1 MCKSIVCGGV
11 VTCNKSGCDWLYE
24 GLCPE
29 RTYWVRECRDDSDV
43 KFPRWEALEDSDEK
57 YTTLMHWLYNYKVY
71 FQDGMT
77 VQHQE
82 HAIYFVKC
90 VEQILDTPWMVCVHV
105 FDVCEQEG
113 RKIFFKVDESLPTP
127 VQPST

>member
-1 MCKSIVCGGV
+1 M
-11 VTCNKSGCDWLYE
+11 
-24 GLCPE
+24 CPE

-43 KFPRWEALEDSDEK
+43 IFPRWEALEDSDEK

-77 VQHQE
+77 VQRHE
-82 HAIYFVKC
+82 HAIYFVKR
-90 VEQILDTPWMVCVHV
+90 VEQILDTPWIVCIHV
-105 FDVCEQEG
+105 VDVCEQED

-127 VQPST
+127 VQPSP